1 MPGKNVKKTLQKMQN
16 TLDIICKAY
25 YTKNVK
31 RTLQNKIYISKKKE
45 IITMDT
51 SLIAVYCLAL
61 VNACL
66 YLQKKRA
73 AEAAAKVEA
82 AKNTVTEKGDC
93 IED

>member
-1 MPGKNVKKTLQKMQN
+1 
-16 TLDIICKAY
+16 
-25 YTKNVK
+25 
-31 RTLQNKIYISKKKE
+31 
-45 IITMDT
+45 MDT

-82 AKNTVTEKGDC
+82 EKNTVTEKGDY

>member
-1 MPGKNVKKTLQKMQN
+1 MQN
-16 TLDIICKAY
+16 KLDILCKVN

-31 RTLQNKIYISKKKE
+31 RTLQNKINISKKKE

-66 YLQKKRA
+66 YLKKKREA
-73 AEAAAKVEA
+73 KAEA
-82 AKNTVTEKGDC
+82 EKGDH

>member
-1 MPGKNVKKTLQKMQN
+1 
-16 TLDIICKAY
+16 
-25 YTKNVK
+25 
-31 RTLQNKIYISKKKE
+31 
-45 IITMDT
+45 MDT

-73 AEAAAKVEA
+73 AEAAKAEGE
-82 AKNTVTEKGDC
+82 KNTVTEKGDY

>member
-1 MPGKNVKKTLQKMQN
+1 MQN
-16 TLDIICKAY
+16 VLDIACKAY

-73 AEAAAKVEA
+73 AEAAKVEA
-82 AKNTVTEKGDC
+82 EKNTVTEKGDY